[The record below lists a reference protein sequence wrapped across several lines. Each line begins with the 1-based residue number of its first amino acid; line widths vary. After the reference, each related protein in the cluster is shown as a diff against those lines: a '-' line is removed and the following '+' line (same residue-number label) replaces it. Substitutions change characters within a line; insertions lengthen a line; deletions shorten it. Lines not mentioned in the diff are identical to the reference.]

1 MSTHPHRLENLAE
14 SIYEDIVKANF
25 RDLDRSDEELVYS
38 VACERAQVEYNDLI
52 HDYMNGLWSM
62 IQPTVCVQC
71 MKITASH
78 TISLWSLPMSK
89 TWWICLLSIVLG
101 CIHLLLFGI
110 LFINAWSKRLHI
122 RSTDQGLHWNQSR
135 SNDQWKHGHYVPT
148 SSH

>member
-25 RDLDRSDEELVYS
+25 RDLERSDEELVYS

-71 MKITASH
+71 MKITAPH
-78 TISLWSLPMSK
+78 TISL
-89 TWWICLLSIVLG
+89 
-101 CIHLLLFGI
+101 
-110 LFINAWSKRLHI
+110 
-122 RSTDQGLHWNQSR
+122 
-135 SNDQWKHGHYVPT
+135 
-148 SSH
+148 